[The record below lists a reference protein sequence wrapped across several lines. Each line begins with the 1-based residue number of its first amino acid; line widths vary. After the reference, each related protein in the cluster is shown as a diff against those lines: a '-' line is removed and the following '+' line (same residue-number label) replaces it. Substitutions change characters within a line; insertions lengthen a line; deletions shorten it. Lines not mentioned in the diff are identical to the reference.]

1 MDSGYDG
8 DGGVVQ
14 FLWTVVKMV
23 LLIVQLW
30 TVVTVMVVMELLWT
44 VVMAVSYTHLTL
56 PTTASV

>member
-44 VVMAVSYTHLTL
+44 VVMVMVVVELF
-56 PTTASV
+56 